1 MNEERFVVKSYL
13 KVELARLYNPH
24 LSDECALRK
33 MRRWINHQPQLK
45 TQMAA
50 LQTSPTDRQYTPKQ
64 VRLIVEYLGEPF
76 DTF

>member
-1 MNEERFVVKSYL
+1 MKEDKFVIKAYL

-24 LSDECALRK
+24 MSDEGALRK

-45 TQMAA
+45 ARMDS
-50 LQTSPTDRQYTPKQ
+50 LQLSPSDRQYTPKQ

-76 DTF
+76 DTI